1 MEGTTLHLLSVRRCA
16 VSILQSAGG
25 MMDHTYKVRNT
36 DVTELTM
43 TFQKDMLQ
51 KECED
56 LVLQAVTRVLF
67 LFVIVPHLS

>member
-1 MEGTTLHLLSVRRCA
+1 
-16 VSILQSAGG
+16 
-25 MMDHTYKVRNT
+25 MDHTYKVRNT

-56 LVLQAVTRVLF
+56 LVLQAVTQVLF